1 MSFPYQNRVDMLKNY
16 FKTAWRSLRSHK
28 TATAIN
34 IAGLSAGMAVTILI
48 GLWIWDEVSFDKSNP
63 HYDRIAQVLG
73 NATMNGSVNTFPTQP
88 VPEADVLRQ
97 DYGSDFKY
105 ISMASHN
112 GDHVLAAGEKIG
124 RASCRERV

>member
-1 MSFPYQNRVDMLKNY
+1 MLKNY
-16 FKTAWRSLRSHK
+16 FRIAWRNLRSHK

-34 IAGLSAGMAVTILI
+34 IAGLSVGMAVTILI

-63 HYDRIAQVLG
+63 HYDRIAQVLS
-73 NATMNGSVNTFPTQP
+73 NATMNGSVNTFPTLP

-105 ISMASHN
+105 
-112 GDHVLAAGEKIG
+112 VV
-124 RASCRERV
+124 R

>member
-1 MSFPYQNRVDMLKNY
+1 MLKNY
-16 FKTAWRSLRSHK
+16 LKTAWRSLRSHK

-63 HYDRIAQVLG
+63 HYDRIAQVLSK
-73 NATMNGSVNTFPTQP
+73 ATMNGSVNTFPTLP

-97 DYGSDFKY
+97 DYGSDFTSFPLPVNPYLKP
-105 ISMASHN
+105 
-112 GDHVLAAGEKIG
+112 VLSSSLRPPTCWTSI
-124 RASCRERV
+124 C